1 MPTGCGPVGV
11 GRVSWTE
18 PGAVGAAHAWRAT
31 PSGTAA
37 PTPAASAAAIM
48 RRRVMCVVVVT
59 GVMVTCPPQV
69 SWIVFGV
76 LSVFAEFRRE
86 LVAVDAVPSGPG

>member
-1 MPTGCGPVGV
+1 
-11 GRVSWTE
+11 
-18 PGAVGAAHAWRAT
+18 
-31 PSGTAA
+31 
-37 PTPAASAAAIM
+37 
-48 RRRVMCVVVVT
+48 MCVVVVT